1 MSHLTIHVQ
10 ADNKIALAYL
20 LKMGGTCNPQIFKI
34 SKSIRNYLLSHLI
47 TGTLPRRLNIRADW
61 KSRYATH
68 SSDWKLHQSFSENN
82 QALRNPISRSAC
94 LQAVSPTSPIYCM
107 KARSKQ
113 FCYRCNATGLEQNV
127 FAFPHFC
134 LIVRVLNEVLGEN
147 VEAMILVTP
156 IWQT

>member
-1 MSHLTIHVQ
+1 MQHTHPIG
-10 ADNKIALAYL
+10 N
-20 LKMGGTCNPQIFKI
+20 F
-34 SKSIRNYLLSHLI
+34 IRVFL
-47 TGTLPRRLNIRADW
+47 
-61 KSRYATH
+61 
-68 SSDWKLHQSFSENN
+68 ENN

-113 FCYRCNATGLEQNV
+113 FCNRCNATELEQNV
-127 FAFPHFC
+127 FALPYFR
-134 LIVRVLNEVLGEN
+134 LIVRLLNKVLGEN